1 MSEARKNL
9 RGLNGGNF
17 QAKAVQPGQQFEVD
31 LKNATQRKC
40 DCGSEFFIPA
50 MRIYTV
56 SAIVSPTGQ
65 ELTAQTPAVV
75 CMECRKAL

>member
-1 MSEARKNL
+1 MGEAIKHL
-9 RGLNGGNF
+9 RGLNGMN
-17 QAKAVQPGQQFEVD
+17 KGQQFELD

-65 ELTAQTPAVV
+65 EMTAQTPAMV
-75 CMECRKAL
+75 CVGCNKALL